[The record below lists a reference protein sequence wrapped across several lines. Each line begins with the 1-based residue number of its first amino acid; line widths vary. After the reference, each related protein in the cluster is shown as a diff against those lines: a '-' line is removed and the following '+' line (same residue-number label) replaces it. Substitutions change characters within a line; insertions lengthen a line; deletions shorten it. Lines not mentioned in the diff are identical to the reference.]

1 MPSSLPTHRGQGLNG
16 DRRKIDGTLLVFSIG
31 RLQFGIAVEPV
42 QRVIPAFEISPLPE
56 APSVVVGII
65 RIGGDVIP
73 VIDPHR
79 PFNGGQPTELLLSSR
94 FIVLQSPRRR
104 LALIADQVDGVRD
117 ISPVALEAA
126 EQLTTSMSLIKEIA
140 ATPRGVIYIYDI
152 EQLLLEGDEAML
164 ATAID
169 GLSQ

>member
-56 APSVVVGII
+56 APSVVMGII

-79 PFNGGQPTELLLSSR
+79 PFNGGQSTELRLTSR

-117 ISPVALEAA
+117 VPSMALDAA
-126 EQLTTSMSLIKEIA
+126 EQLTTSLYLIKEIA
-140 ATPRGVIYIYDI
+140 ATPRGVIYIYDV
-152 EQLLLEGDEAML
+152 EQFLAEGDEVML
-164 ATAID
+164 SAAID
-169 GLSQ
+169 GLAQ